1 MKKFMI
7 ISVLALTA
15 ALSACGNNSAVN
27 NNETDFEAVKDI
39 VVGDDKTIETYEVSD
54 ASVVEKIKKINTLA
68 VVEESINPG
77 LKMLKVELPINEEPD
92 DKAEEF
98 FEDVEDI
105 IQKCKLQDTTDYD
118 FFYFSTSANGA
129 VEITAA
135 FKRVDGKLVL
145 ESVNG
150 IGELYK
156 NAPEI
161 AAKES
166 ELFR

>member
-1 MKKFMI
+1 MRKIMI
-7 ISVLALTA
+7 ISLLSLSVLLT
-15 ALSACGNNSAVN
+15 ACGNKLSVIDGN
-27 NNETDFEAVKDI
+27 TDFGEI
-39 VVGDDKTIETYEVSD
+39 EEVVAGTDKTIDTNEVISSD
-54 ASVVEKIKKINTLA
+54 LSGKIKQINPLA
-68 VVEESINPG
+68 VVEESLNPG
-77 LKMLKVELPINEEPD
+77 LKMVKIELPINEEPD

-98 FEDVEDI
+98 FDEVEEI
-105 IQKCKLQDTTDYD
+105 VNKCNFKNSSDYD
-118 FFYFSTSANGA
+118 FYYFSTSKDGA

-135 FKRVDGKLVL
+135 FKRLDGKFIL

-161 AAKES
+161 AAGES